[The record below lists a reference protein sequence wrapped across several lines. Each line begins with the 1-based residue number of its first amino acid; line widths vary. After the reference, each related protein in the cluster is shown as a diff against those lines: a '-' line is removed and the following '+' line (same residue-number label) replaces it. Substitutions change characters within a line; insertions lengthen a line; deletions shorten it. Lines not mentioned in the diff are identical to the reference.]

1 MYFSLQFT
9 LHSFWNRRLR
19 FISSTS
25 LRIGN
30 AIAVYGMTTDVLFVS
45 THVISVDTKVDIGV
59 RRILG
64 ALFVPS
70 RRGILFLR
78 GISAGNNSVT

>member
-1 MYFSLQFT
+1 MYFSSQFT
-9 LHSFWNRRLR
+9 LHSFWTRRLR
-19 FISSTS
+19 FISSPS
-25 LRIGN
+25 LQIGN
-30 AIAVYGMTTDVLFVS
+30 ANAIYSMTMDVPFVS
-45 THVISVDTKVDIGV
+45 AHVISVDTKVDIGV
-59 RRILG
+59 RSILG